1 MNLQQGRYNLLQ
13 LLESAYKGEVM
24 LPDFQRNFVW
34 KREDI
39 EELIKSLLEGMFI
52 GTFLILDTSPNVIP
66 FEPVFITGV
75 KEVNPEVKAN
85 PHKLILDGQQRLTAM
100 FYAIY
105 CPNIPLKNTE
115 APYRFFINLEK
126 LANDN
131 VEDAVFSWSVKSYE
145 YASYLDENG
154 NLDISK
160 LLEKKIL
167 PLSIFQRKNEYYKN
181 VYVKLQSMFDDKKLS
196 KIDKYIENM
205 LGYDVLTLSLDF
217 SYNQK
222 PEEIAILF
230 ERINKTGIRL
240 STYDLLNAR
249 LYKYIKLRE
258 EWEKV
263 FEENPN
269 IRKLADRVDNT
280 NVPYSFIQALALSK
294 GMGIKSRELIKID
307 NSVLNKE
314 TWNKVV
320 DVAENKLLPYLG
332 QIDEFGIPDINK
344 WLPYN
349 PLVTLLTAFYLSLN
363 HIDIEKI
370 KAWYWSAVFTERY
383 SGSSETSTMKDFREV
398 NLWMKDEESLPEVV
412 RDFLTQLSK
421 DLFVLKNLTRSG
433 GAKYRGVFNLI
444 FMNKA
449 RDFYYPENLA
459 FNDLEDHHIFPKAFL
474 KEKNVEVE
482 ADTLMNRTLI
492 FSETNRKI
500 SNKSPAEYIEEMIK
514 KQMEIGL
521 TRQQAEEKVKEILKA
536 HFIDDE
542 MYEILKSTT
551 KNLSAEEIKRNFE
564 RFVSK
569 REKLMIERIK
579 EIISFEKYSKFLDNN
594 PRKLN
599 KLFWKSLLEKSNQK
613 FNLFSTRS
621 STPDTFLS
629 KRISKGL
636 ELVYYIFKNYGA
648 IGTYIDFGK
657 EHKELNKKVFDF
669 FYKHRAEFEKVLGND
684 IEWKRNDKH
693 RSCLIYKKI
702 PDGGIYRTKTWDE
715 LQNKMVEHMFNLYQ
729 IVQKFLPQV
738 QQLAE
743 QYFEGKGNKISDD

>member
-1 MNLQQGRYNLLQ
+1 M
-13 LLESAYKGEVM
+13 
-24 LPDFQRNFVW
+24 
-34 KREDI
+34 
-39 EELIKSLLEGMFI
+39 
-52 GTFLILDTSPNVIP
+52 
-66 FEPVFITGV
+66 
-75 KEVNPEVKAN
+75 
-85 PHKLILDGQQRLTAM
+85 
-100 FYAIY
+100 
-105 CPNIPLKNTE
+105 
-115 APYRFFINLEK
+115 
-126 LANDN
+126 
-131 VEDAVFSWSVKSYE
+131 FSWSVKSYE

-154 NLDISK
+154 HLDISK
-160 LLEKKIL
+160 LLEKGTL

-181 VYVKLQSMFDDKKLS
+181 VYVKLQSMFDDEKLG

-294 GMGIKSRELIKID
+294 GMGINSRELIKID
-307 NSVLNKE
+307 NSVLNKD
-314 TWNKVV
+314 TWNKLV
-320 DVAENKLLPYLG
+320 DIAENKLLPYLE

-349 PLVTLLTAFYLSLN
+349 PLITLLIAFYLSLN
-363 HIDIEKI
+363 HIDNQKI
-370 KAWYWSAVFTERY
+370 KTWYWSAVFTERY
-383 SGSSETSTMKDFREV
+383 SGSSETSMMKDFREV
-398 NLWMKDEESLPEVV
+398 NLWMKNEESLPEVV

-433 GAKYRGVFNLI
+433 GAMYRGVFNLT

-474 KEKNVEVE
+474 KAKNVEVE

-551 KNLSAEEIKRNFE
+551 KNLSAEEIKKNFE

-579 EIISFEKYSKFLDNN
+579 EIVSFEKYRKFLDNN

-599 KLFWKSLLEKSNQK
+599 ILFWKSLLEKSNQK

-636 ELVYYIFKNYGA
+636 DLVYYIFKNYGA
-648 IGTYIDFGK
+648 VGVYIDFGK
-657 EHKELNKKVFDF
+657 EHKELNKMVFDF
-669 FYKHRAEFEKVLGND
+669 FYKNRVNFEKVLGND

-702 PDGGIYRTKTWDE
+702 PDGGIYRTETWDE
-715 LQNKMVEHMFNLYQ
+715 LQNKMVEHMFNVYQ

-738 QQLAE
+738 QKLAQ
-743 QYFEGKGNKISDD
+743 QYFEDKGSKISDD